1 MTIVLILIVAL
12 IILTAV
18 LMIFA
23 VMIQNSKGGGISSA
37 FGASVATQALGGR
50 RSNELIEKITWGLA
64 IAMLVFALGSHLAL
78 GLSSGSDGESGLRM
92 GSAIDNQIID
102 APISVPSQ
110 ETFQGPTTQ
119 EAPQE

>member
-64 IAMLVFALGSHLAL
+64 IAMLVFALGSHLVL
-78 GLSSGSDGESGLRM
+78 GLSSGSDGDNGLRM

-110 ETFQGPTTQ
+110 ETFQGPTTP

>member
-110 ETFQGPTTQ
+110 ETFQGPTTP